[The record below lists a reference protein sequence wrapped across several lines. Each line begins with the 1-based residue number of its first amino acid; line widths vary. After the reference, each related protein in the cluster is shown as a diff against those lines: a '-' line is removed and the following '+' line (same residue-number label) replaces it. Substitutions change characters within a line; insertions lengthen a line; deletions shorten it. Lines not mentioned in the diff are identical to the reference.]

1 MPLQVS
7 SAISLTHL
15 CGSEIPFFPQKQKT
29 YFFAPVVIVS
39 ALDGKDVYDERH
51 KRTCH
56 LPYGEEIIMLDDED
70 VFEMKG
76 YVFNP
81 GRTDAAGNPEP
92 GYWCSMHHHDLISA
106 CDNHVRLM
114 RTRVSSAIHVNCKVQ
129 FLPADEFDLIID
141 FLGYE

>member
-1 MPLQVS
+1 MLLQVS

-15 CGSEIPFFPQKQKT
+15 CETEIPYFPLKQKA

-51 KRTCH
+51 RRTCH

-81 GRTDAAGNPEP
+81 GRFDAAGNPEP
-92 GYWCSMHHHDLISA
+92 GYWCSMRHNDLLPA
-106 CDNHVRLM
+106 CDSHVRLI
-114 RTRVSSAIHVNCKVQ
+114 RTSVSSAIHVNCKVQ
-129 FLPADEFDLIID
+129 FLPAREFEMVLD